1 MATLHR
7 FKNRQTVK
15 LSGVFCN
22 IWHVI
27 CEFPRMGIEKRQ
39 FVRHPTSIPIE
50 VRLLAGSHGEVR
62 VSDISLG
69 GLAFSYHWP
78 IALGTEIA
86 IRVPNLAE
94 HLELIGRVV
103 RCQGQ
108 HPHWIVGAMFEHRED
123 VFRMRMVQQICHIE
137 AYRQQV
143 LQSEGRN
150 LSSNEAS
157 LEWIAANAAHF
168 PQCGL

>member
-1 MATLHR
+1 
-7 FKNRQTVK
+7 
-15 LSGVFCN
+15 
-22 IWHVI
+22 
-27 CEFPRMGIEKRQ
+27 MGIEKRQ

-50 VRLLAGSHGEVR
+50 IRLLAGSHGKVQ

-69 GLAFSYHWP
+69 GLAFVYHWP
-78 IALGTEIA
+78 ISLGTEVA
-86 IRVPNLAE
+86 IRVPELAE
-94 HLELIGRVV
+94 YLELIGRVV
-103 RCQGQ
+103 RCQGR
-108 HPHWIVGAMFEHRED
+108 HPRWIVAVVFEHKED

-143 LQSEGRN
+143 LKTEGRK

-157 LEWIAANAAHF
+157 EEWIAAHAAHF